1 MARQRLQ
8 SDPANRRLFSHPRM
22 AADLIRLLGDPWVD
36 DLDLDRLERL
46 PTEYVSNDLRTR
58 RADLPWWAPF
68 KPGTGRPAGA
78 GVMFHIEFQSSPDA
92 HMAERLLEYVA
103 LLPGELRRSGWMAA
117 EGGRVVTHVPL
128 VVYNGRAKW
137 NAPLRL
143 DERAWAPSELRALQ
157 PRLVCRLIDAKD
169 YAGDDAAD
177 GNLARAVLALD
188 AASPQGLA
196 PALERATALL
206 SATDDQELW
215 RSFVAWCGGTLSP
228 RLGGRMPAL
237 VNDKE
242 TTMLAETLREW
253 DEQKIAEG
261 RLVGRQEGR
270 RAGRQEGRR
279 EVLAEERALLCGLAS
294 QRFGAAA
301 GAELE
306 AVLAGVEDASELAR
320 VGALII
326 DCDSGA
332 DFLARARRR

>member
-1 MARQRLQ
+1 
-8 SDPANRRLFSHPRM
+8 
-22 AADLIRLLGDPWVD
+22 
-36 DLDLDRLERL
+36 
-46 PTEYVSNDLRTR
+46 
-58 RADLPWWAPF
+58 
-68 KPGTGRPAGA
+68 
-78 GVMFHIEFQSSPDA
+78 
-92 HMAERLLEYVA
+92 MAERLLEYVA

-128 VVYNGRAKW
+128 VAYNGRAKW

-143 DERAWAPSELRALQ
+143 DERAWAPSQLRDLQ
-157 PRLVCRLIDAKD
+157 PRLRCRLIDAKN

-188 AASPQGLA
+188 AAPAQGLV
-196 PALERATALL
+196 PALERAVALL

-237 VNDKE
+237 VENKE

-320 VGALII
+320 IGALII